1 MPVKTPPLPLLQ
13 QKIHNSCTAKGHKL
27 ACIVFNHKGHVYDC
41 DTNRQIH
48 RDDDSDKWTFH
59 AEEFVVRKLSRMK
72 ARERFRKLYILVARW
87 RSYAGWG
94 LAKPC
99 PDCENIL
106 KSYGVD
112 GVFYTDDAGNIRRL
126 W

>member
-1 MPVKTPPLPLLQ
+1 MPILK
-13 QKIHNSCTAKGHKL
+13 QKIRNSCTVKVHKL
-27 ACIVFNHKGHVYDC
+27 ACVVFNHKGHIYTC

-48 RDDDSDKWTFH
+48 SDDDSDKWTFH
-59 AEEFVVRKLSRMK
+59 AEEFVIKKLRRIK

-87 RSYAGWG
+87 RSHAGWG

-99 PDCENIL
+99 GDCERIL
-106 KSYGVD
+106 RIYGVD
-112 GVFYTDDAGNIRRL
+112 GVFYTNDEGDIRRL